1 MEDGRFPVPIA
12 TGKDHSVKYGLRLP
26 SFALGKNT
34 ANLDEMGVY
43 LRRAEQLGF
52 ESAFTIDH
60 LLITP
65 PAYSGTW
72 LEPLTLLAALS
83 GVTRTIKLGTLVLA
97 LPLRNPVLLAKEWAT
112 LDLLTGGRTILGV
125 GVGWHEGEYALMN
138 VPYKERGARM
148 TEMLEVL
155 RALWS
160 ADKVTYE
167 GKHYNF
173 KDLTIEPK
181 PLQRPS
187 PPIWMGGGTQPSEK
201 FYGQTVK
208 TVEPVLKRIARF
220 ADAWVPHASA
230 TPEMARNDWARI
242 GELARE
248 AGREPSELGNVY
260 TNYIWVLGPGEKPDS
275 ATPHFAAFSGMDFD
289 YWTTYYLLGN
299 AEQIAERACA
309 RISALD
315 YQVSQIIFNPVSWN
329 LGQLERIAGEV
340 IPHIERS
347 LKKPDRGIH

>member
-1 MEDGRFPVPIA
+1 
-12 TGKDHSVKYGLRLP
+12 VKYGLRLP
-26 SFALGKNT
+26 SFALGEKT
-34 ANLDEMGVY
+34 AKLSEMGAY
-43 LRRAEQLGF
+43 ARRAEELGF
-52 ESAFTIDH
+52 ESAFSIDH

-72 LEPLTLLAALS
+72 LEPLTFLAALA
-83 GVTRTIKLGTLVLA
+83 GVTQKIKLGTLILA

-112 LDLLTGGRTILGV
+112 LDLLRGGRTIFGV
-125 GVGWHEGEYALMN
+125 GVGWHEGEFGLMN

-148 TEMLEVL
+148 TEMLEIL

-160 ADKVTYE
+160 ADDVTYK
-167 GKHYNF
+167 GKHY
-173 KDLTIEPK
+173 KYEKLTIEPK

-208 TVEPVLKRIARF
+208 TVEPVLRRIARL

-248 AGREPSELGNVY
+248 AGRDPALIDNVY
-260 TNYIWVLGPGEKPDS
+260 TNYIWVLGPGEKPES
-275 ATPHFAAFSGMDFD
+275 AASYFASFSGMDFD
-289 YWTTYYLLGN
+289 YWMTYYLLGD
-299 AEQIAERACA
+299 ADRIAGRAYERIA
-309 RISALD
+309 ALD
-315 YQVSQIIFNPVSWN
+315 YCVSQIIFNPVNWS
-329 LGQLERIAGEV
+329 LDQLERIANDV
-340 IPHIERS
+340 IPRIDER
-347 LKKPDRGIH
+347 LKGKTREAIH

>member
-1 MEDGRFPVPIA
+1 
-12 TGKDHSVKYGLRLP
+12 VKYGLRLP
-26 SFALGKNT
+26 SFALGEKT
-34 ANLDEMGVY
+34 AKLEEMGVY
-43 LRRAEQLGF
+43 LRRAEELGF

-72 LEPLTLLAALS
+72 LEPLTFLAALA
-83 GVTRTIKLGTLVLA
+83 GVTRKIKLGTLILA

-112 LDLLTGGRTILGV
+112 LDLLTGGRTIFGV
-125 GVGWHEGEYALMN
+125 GVGWHEGEFSLMN

-148 TEMLEVL
+148 TEMLEIM

-160 ADKVTYE
+160 TDKVTYH

-173 KDLTIEPK
+173 QELTIEPK

-248 AGREPSELGNVY
+248 VGRDPNSLGNVY
-260 TNYIWVLGPGEKPDS
+260 TNYIWVLAPGEKPVS
-275 ATPHFAAFSGMDFD
+275 ATPHFGSFSGMDFD
-289 YWTTYYLLGN
+289 YWMTYYLLGD
-299 AEQIAERACA
+299 AELIAQRAHERIA
-309 RISALD
+309 ALD
-315 YQVSQIIFNPVSWN
+315 YCVNQIVFNPVSWS
-329 LGQLERIAGEV
+329 LEQLERIAADV
-340 IPHIERS
+340 IPRIETL
-347 LKKPDRGIH
+347 LKGHTKKVAL